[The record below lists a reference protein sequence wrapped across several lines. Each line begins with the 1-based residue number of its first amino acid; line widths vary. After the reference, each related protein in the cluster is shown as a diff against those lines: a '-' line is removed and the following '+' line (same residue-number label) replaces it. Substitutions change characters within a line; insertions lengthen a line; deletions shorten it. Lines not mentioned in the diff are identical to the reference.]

1 MIDDVDET
9 LRDLL
14 VEDVPIERAE
24 IDISF
29 ERPTRDWS
37 SRISKP
43 TLNLFL
49 FDIRERVDFRDDTWK
64 VTRMVNGRAVQER
77 GPRRVD
83 LSYMVTA
90 WTKEPDDEHRIL
102 AVVLAC
108 MYRQTKLD
116 PTILHGDL
124 AESELPVLTRA
135 MPPDYLM
142 KPADYWGVVNN
153 DIHASLT
160 WVITAPLVA
169 FRPFSGP
176 IVRTRELSLTDFARN
191 IDQGSIQIAGV
202 AYSGGADQGGIAGAR
217 VRVAG
222 TTFEALTDGGGR
234 FTFAGVGRGDHLLHV
249 ETADG
254 RTAERKV
261 TVPSDGY
268 DVEVPDL
275 KTPAT
280 PAAAPLPRSPRRPAR
295 GPSSNP

>member
-1 MIDDVDET
+1 MFDDVDET

-14 VEDVPIERAE
+14 IEDVPIERAE

-64 VTRMVNGRAVQER
+64 VTRVVNGRAIQER

-83 LSYMVTA
+83 MSYMVTA

-108 MYRQTKLD
+108 MYRQAKID
-116 PTILHGDL
+116 VSYLHGDL
-124 AESELPVLTRA
+124 AEAEVPVLARS

-160 WVITAPLVA
+160 WVITVPLIA
-169 FRPFSGP
+169 FRPFGGP
-176 IVRTRELSLTDFARN
+176 IVRTREISLGDFRR
-191 IDQGSIQIAGV
+191 S
-202 AYSGGADQGGIAGAR
+202 
-217 VRVAG
+217 
-222 TTFEALTDGGGR
+222 
-234 FTFAGVGRGDHLLHV
+234 H
-249 ETADG
+249 
-254 RTAERKV
+254 
-261 TVPSDGY
+261 
-268 DVEVPDL
+268 
-275 KTPAT
+275 
-280 PAAAPLPRSPRRPAR
+280 PRDPRPR
-295 GPSSNP
+295 